1 MVAALIGEMSHVN
14 GPSYWT
20 WPWMDLGVARCLL
33 ALAPG
38 LGLVGLGFLRL
49 ERGST
54 AGRRQALALFVA
66 GALALQIGSWAA
78 AGSPLEVGGGRVAS
92 PVVTG
97 YYTDATEVGD
107 VGVFLARF
115 HQRPLH
121 SHAWTHPPGPILF
134 FVPAVRLLGAE
145 RGAVVGALLVALL
158 ASLVPLAVAR
168 LGRLW
173 GAEPRAAAT
182 AAGLWAMLPG
192 AALFSPELDQVYPL
206 LAIALLL
213 LGARLLEGD
222 WRVGLGLGLVAAVA
236 LFFAYHLVLVGACLA
251 GAWMLG
257 IATAPDRRATVRRF
271 VGALGWAVAGLLVVD
286 GGLSAAFGY
295 HPLASL
301 GTALQHQATVAASW
315 NRPWR
320 LAVGWNL
327 WDLLLGAGVVVSML
341 ALLAVGRA
349 ARTRP
354 ATTGSRWTLLS
365 LGTLLFVDLV
375 GPMRGETARL
385 WLFLQ
390 PLWVVPAGLELARR
404 GPGVRV
410 AALAGQAAVLVAT
423 LAKLGWIFVERPPA

>member
-1 MVAALIGEMSHVN
+1 MGGRRTTDRRVAALLLVAAGAMVAALIGELAHVN

-38 LGLVGLGFLRL
+38 LGLVGLGFL
-49 ERGST
+49 
-54 AGRRQALALFVA
+54 
-66 GALALQIGSWAA
+66 
-78 AGSPLEVGGGRVAS
+78 
-92 PVVTG
+92 
-97 YYTDATEVGD
+97 
-107 VGVFLARF
+107 
-115 HQRPLH
+115 
-121 SHAWTHPPGPILF
+121 
-134 FVPAVRLLGAE
+134 
-145 RGAVVGALLVALL
+145 
-158 ASLVPLAVAR
+158 
-168 LGRLW
+168 
-173 GAEPRAAAT
+173 
-182 AAGLWAMLPG
+182 
-192 AALFSPELDQVYPL
+192 
-206 LAIALLL
+206 
-213 LGARLLEGD
+213 
-222 WRVGLGLGLVAAVA
+222 GLGVGLVASLA

-365 LGTLLFVDLV
+365 LGALLFVDLV

-385 WLFLQ
+385 SLFLQ

-404 GPGVRV
+404 GPRVRV